1 MPVHQQHAH
10 DLAALVRD
18 ARSRMGLTQAQFA
31 ERLSVTPL
39 TIHRWESGQSQ
50 PRRLALE
57 RLQQIEEAS
66 ATSSGK
72 APPLAAMSPA
82 SAPATALDFAGDPQ
96 AAMLVCEA
104 HRLAYG
110 HQFNP
115 VFASETARI
124 DPLPHQRIAVY
135 ERMLTQEPL
144 RFLLA
149 DDAGAG
155 KTIMTGLYI
164 REMLS
169 RRRISRVLIIPPAG
183 LVGNWERE
191 LRTLFRL
198 QCRIVEGADARRG
211 NPFTGSQGDRVIV
224 SLDTLSVGNLFA
236 ALAEE
241 QVEPYDL
248 VVFDEAHKLGVN
260 VSQQRID
267 KTRRYQLAEAL
278 AGAAAAET
286 PFKGLRW
293 AARHLLLLT
302 ATPHQGRDA
311 PYHYLWRLL
320 DAQVFGA
327 AEAFRRYPP
336 EARQRHFVRRTK
348 EEMVDLDG
356 LPLYKKR
363 VCATF
368 SYDLTQGEHSEQA
381 LYNRT
386 TTYLRRH
393 YNRALNNRPAV
404 QLAMSVFQRRLAS
417 STWAL
422 LRSFERRIRKLEGH
436 IHDLQS
442 GEMDAVAMRGLQRG
456 LDRRHRADY
465 LDLHNADDDS
475 GEDAQEYEEAVLGAV
490 AAVTVEELRSE
501 IEVLQ
506 GLRDH
511 ARLLVDAGA
520 ESKFEKLREVLEN
533 PQYAEDGESSSTS
546 SAEAEKWLIFS
557 EHRDTVDFLVRRI
570 EGLGYT
576 NQVATIHGGMA
587 WPEREQQVA
596 RFRSP
601 NGARFLVATD
611 AAGEGINL
619 QFCRLMV
626 NYDIPWNPARLEQ
639 RMGRIHRYGQKHNVR
654 IINLVAGTTHEGRV
668 LKVLLDKLD
677 TIRRAMSSDKVFD
690 VIGQLMD
697 NKSLREYMLEA
708 LTDEGESRVVERISK
723 QAAESRVSSIS
734 DREARVYGS
743 GGEVAPR
750 LDGLRRELDRE
761 SYLQLLPAYV
771 RRFVE
776 GAAALL
782 DIEIQGDLD
791 GAFTLIP
798 TKAGALDPLLPA
810 LEQYPAPVRERLS
823 IRRPDADAACIWLHP
838 GEVVF
843 DALCAHVIDAFS
855 QHAARGAIF
864 IDSRA
869 DAPYLCHLAS
879 VAVEQQVSVDRPAS
893 PTALKRRLLA
903 VRQDEGAV
911 TEQPVDAL
919 LLLHGAPQSAPG
931 AVPLATRALGLRAQ
945 ALEFI
950 KQTPLNALVDQ
961 QRQACCAELPERRK
975 RLNVN
980 FDLQSA
986 ELAKRRSAL
995 VRDSEADTEQLAALK
1010 DGQKSVSSQRQQAL
1024 AELDGA
1030 ADEIVAGPVR
1040 FLVHALVTP
1049 PTEGSEQ
1056 EHQDPRVEE
1065 LAVRIAS
1072 QAESDRGADVQ
1083 DVSRPELARQA
1094 GLPDYPGFDLL
1105 SSHPSGE
1112 VRNIEVKGRA
1122 GRTSVQMEANEWKQ
1136 ACHLGKR
1143 YWLYVVFDC
1152 ATSQPRLYRV
1162 RDPFQSLLAAER
1174 HNTTFTLPVGAI
1186 VSAAEIDE

>member
-1 MPVHQQHAH
+1 MAVQIKPS
-10 DLAALVRD
+10 DNLAALVRD

-39 TIHRWESGQSQ
+39 TIHRWESGQSH

-57 RLQQIEEAS
+57 RLQQLEEAS

-72 APPLAAMSPA
+72 APPLATMSPI
-82 SAPATALDFAGDPQ
+82 SAPATALDFAGEPQ

-115 VFASETARI
+115 AFASETARI

-135 ERMLTQEPL
+135 ERMLLQEPL

-155 KTIMTGLYI
+155 KTIMSGLYI

-169 RRRISRVLIIPPAG
+169 RRRIRRVLIVPPAG

-211 NPFTGSQGDRVIV
+211 NPFAGPQGDRVIV
-224 SLDTLSVGNLFA
+224 SLDTLSAGNLFA
-236 ALAEE
+236 ALAKED
-241 QVEPYDL
+241 VEPYDL
-248 VVFDEAHKLGVN
+248 VVFDEAHKLSVN
-260 VSQQRID
+260 VSQRRID

-278 AGAAAAET
+278 AGAAPAET
-286 PFKGLRW
+286 PFKGLKW

-336 EARQRHFVRRTK
+336 EARQRHFIRRTK
-348 EEMVDLDG
+348 EEMVDLEG
-356 LPLYKKR
+356 QPLYKKR

-368 SYDLTQGEHSEQA
+368 SYDLTQGEHGEQA
-381 LYNRT
+381 LYDRT
-386 TTYLRRH
+386 TAYLRRH

-436 IHDLQS
+436 IEELKS
-442 GEMDAVAMRGLQRG
+442 GTLDAGTMLNRQRS
-456 LDRRHRADY
+456 LDRQHRADY
-465 LDLHNADDDS
+465 LDLNSADDDT
-475 GEDAQEYEEAVLGAV
+475 GEGAQDYEEAVLGAV
-490 AAVTVEELRSE
+490 AAVTVEELRGE

-506 GLRDH
+506 GLRDR
-511 ARLLVDAGA
+511 ARRLIDAGA
-520 ESKFEKLREVLEN
+520 ESKFEKLREVLED
-533 PQYAEDGESSSTS
+533 PQYAKDGDSAFATR
-546 SAEAEKWLIFS
+546 AEAEKWLIFS

-576 NQVATIHGGMA
+576 DQVATIHGGMA
-587 WPEREQQVA
+587 WPEREQEVE

-601 NGARFLVATD
+601 EGARFLVATD

-639 RMGRIHRYGQKHNVR
+639 RMGRIHRYKQKHDVR
-654 IINLVAGTTHEGRV
+654 IINLVAGATHEGRV

-677 TIRRAMSSDKVFD
+677 TIRQALSSDKVFD
-690 VIGQLMD
+690 VIGQLME
-697 NKSLREYMLEA
+697 NKSLREYMMEA
-708 LTDEGESRVVERISK
+708 LTDDGERRVVERINR
-723 QAAESRVSSIS
+723 QVTESGVSGIS
-734 DREARVYGS
+734 ERDARVYGS
-743 GGEVAPR
+743 GGDVTPR

-761 SYLQLLPAYV
+761 RYLHLLPAYV

-776 GAAALL
+776 GAADQLG
-782 DIEIQGDLD
+782 IEIQGDLD
-791 GAFTLIP
+791 GLFTLVP
-798 TKAGALDPLLPA
+798 AKEGALDPLLSA

-823 IRRPDADAACIWLHP
+823 IRRPEAEAACVWLHP
-838 GEVVF
+838 GEAVF
-843 DALCAHVIDAFS
+843 DALCSHVIDAFS
-855 QHAARGAIF
+855 HEAARGAIF
-864 IDSRA
+864 IDPRA

-879 VAVEQQVSVDRPAS
+879 VSVDQRMTAEEPADA
-893 PTALKRRLLA
+893 TALERRLLA
-903 VRQDEGAV
+903 VRQDEDAV
-911 TEQPVDAL
+911 AEQPVDAL

-950 KQTPLNALVDQ
+950 KQRPLNDLVEQ
-961 QRQACCAELPERRK
+961 QRQACSAELPERRK
-975 RLNVN
+975 RINVN

-986 ELAKRRSAL
+986 ELAKRRSILAH
-995 VRDSEADTEQLAALK
+995 SGEADAEALAALK
-1010 DGQKSVSSQRQQAL
+1010 DDQKAISSERQQAL
-1024 AELDGA
+1024 AELDRTPN
-1030 ADEIVAGPVR
+1030 EILAGPVR
-1040 FLVHALVTP
+1040 FLAHALVIP
-1049 PTEGSEQ
+1049 LSDGGEQ
-1056 EHQDPRVEE
+1056 ERQEPRVEE

-1072 QAESDRGADVQ
+1072 QAEAERNATVQ
-1083 DVSRPELARQA
+1083 DVSRPALARQA

-1105 SSHPSGE
+1105 STRASGE

-1152 ATSQPRLYRV
+1152 ATSKPRLYRV
-1162 RDPFQSLLAAER
+1162 RDPFKNLLAAER
-1174 HNTTFTLPVGAI
+1174 SSSTFSLPVGAI
-1186 VSAAEIDE
+1186 VSAAEIDK